1 MMADGPCV
9 VCLVTDRGRL
19 NPCTADDAVRLLLVL
34 VEQAVQAGVDL
45 VQIREHDLDG
55 RRLCELTAR
64 AVALAS
70 GTSTRIVV
78 NDRLDVAL
86 VAGASGVHLK
96 ERSYSAAAARRV
108 APRPFLIGRSVHDAP
123 GVSAAAAGGALDYL
137 IFGTVFPTR
146 SKGTGVSASGPGGL
160 AAAVRAT
167 GRPVL
172 AIGGVTLA
180 SLADIA
186 RAGAAG
192 FAAIGF
198 FVDRDG
204 EPAALTELVAEARR
218 RFDSGR
224 MGS

>member
-1 MMADGPCV
+1 MMTNGPCV
-9 VCLVTDRGRL
+9 VCLVTDRRRL
-19 NPCTADDAVRLLLVL
+19 NECAANDSVVLLLDL
-34 VEQAVQAGVDL
+34 VERAVQAGVDL
-45 VQIREHDLDG
+45 VQIREHDLDA
-55 RRLCELTAR
+55 RKLHDLTAR
-64 AVALAS
+64 SVVLAS

-86 VAGASGVHLK
+86 AADASGVHLK

-123 GVSAAAAGGALDYL
+123 GASAASCDGALDYL

-146 SKGTGVSASGPGGL
+146 SKATGESAAGPGAL
-160 AAAVRAT
+160 AAAARAAN
-167 GRPVL
+167 RPVL

-180 SLADIA
+180 SIADVA

-204 EPAALTELVAEARR
+204 GSAPLTERVDEARR
-218 RFDSGR
+218 RFDSAR
-224 MGS
+224 IGS